1 MTLISFNCFE
11 GIADESGI
19 IWRDDRRFALHMLR
33 DLGFGKGSM
42 EDRIIDEIS
51 YLIER
56 FDKLN
61 GEPTEIHKTL
71 TPSLSNNICH
81 LVFGHRYET
90 DDPIRTLLDSTLDAA
105 NQRFTQIGFL
115 AMAPTWFTKIV
126 LKIGALTNQKLIDKV
141 FSIVE

>member
-1 MTLISFNCFE
+1 
-11 GIADESGI
+11 
-19 IWRDDRRFALHMLR
+19 MLR

-61 GEPTEIHKTL
+61 GQPTEIHNTL
-71 TPSLSNNICH
+71 APSMSNNICH

-90 DDPIRTLLDSTLDAA
+90 DDPIRTLLDTTLDVA
-105 NQRFTQIGFL
+105 NQMFTQIGFL

-126 LKIGALTNQKLIDKV
+126 LKIGALTNQKLIEKV
-141 FSIVE
+141 FSFVE